1 MGRFVL
7 PIMSSPALE
16 RLMDQIDENSAS
28 AQDLADLNIV
38 LQRLGMLASRQLNAC
53 LRAMSDF
60 QASRIDMVIEQDSEL
75 DLLEAQVNE
84 MVLSIITM
92 RAPRAD
98 DLRRVLA
105 TMRAAQSL
113 ERIGDYARNTAKR
126 TKAIMAS
133 DAGDLPWDQLIEM
146 GTMVASMIDDVQLA
160 HQEGDLEAAQAIR
173 NSDVH
178 VDKLHTNFFGLV
190 IDEMA
195 SGAIPPLVGAHLLF
209 IAKNLE
215 RIGDFTTTLAEQVLF
230 IETGTVAE
238 PTRPKA
244 DRTSRMIDE
253 A

>member
-1 MGRFVL
+1 MADVAHT
-7 PIMSSPALE
+7 SSAFE
-16 RLMDQIDENSAS
+16 K
-28 AQDLADLNIV
+28 DLTDLNLCLV
-38 LQRLGMLASRQLNAC
+38 RLGMLASRQLNAC

-60 QASRIDMVIEQDSEL
+60 KASRVDMLIEQDVEL

-84 MVLSIITM
+84 MVLSIITV

-98 DLRRVLA
+98 DLRRVLS
-105 TMRAAQSL
+105 TMRAAQNL

-133 DAGDLPWDQLIEM
+133 DAENLPWDQLIEM

-160 HQEGDLEAAQAIR
+160 YQESDLEAAQAIR

-178 VDKLHTNFFGLV
+178 VDKLHSNFFELV
-190 IDEMA
+190 INEMA

-209 IAKNLE
+209 IGKNLE
-215 RIGDFTTTLAEQVLF
+215 RIGDFTTSLAEQVLF
-230 IETGTVAE
+230 IETGTVTE
-238 PTRPKA
+238 SSRPKA
-244 DRTSRMIDE
+244 DRTSWMIDE

>member
-1 MGRFVL
+1 MAE
-7 PIMSSPALE
+7 IAHTSSAFE
-16 RLMDQIDENSAS
+16 
-28 AQDLADLNIV
+28 QDLNDLSLN
-38 LQRLGMLASRQLNAC
+38 LTRLGMLASRQLNAC

-60 QASRIDMVIEQDSEL
+60 QASRIDLVVEQDSEL
-75 DLLEAQVNE
+75 DELEGQVND

-105 TMRAAQSL
+105 AMRAAQCL

-133 DAGDLPWDQLIEM
+133 EADGLPWDQLIEM
-146 GTMVASMIDDVQLA
+146 GTMVASMIDDVQTA
-160 HQEGDLEAAQAIR
+160 HHEGDLETAQAIR
-173 NSDVH
+173 NLDVH
-178 VDKLHTNFFGLV
+178 VDKLHTNFFALV
-190 IDEMA
+190 INEMA

-215 RIGDFTTTLAEQVLF
+215 RMGDFTTSLAEQVLF
-230 IETGTVAE
+230 IETGSVTE
-238 PTRPKA
+238 SSRPKA

-253 A
+253 G

>member
-1 MGRFVL
+1 MADL
-7 PIMSSPALE
+7 AHTSSAFE
-16 RLMDQIDENSAS
+16 
-28 AQDLADLNIV
+28 QDLTDLNLCLV
-38 LQRLGMLASRQLNAC
+38 RLGMLASRQLNAC

-60 QASRIDMVIEQDSEL
+60 KASRVDMLIEQDVEL
-75 DLLEAQVNE
+75 DQLEAQVNE
-84 MVLSIITM
+84 MVLSIITV

-98 DLRRVLA
+98 DLRRVLS

-133 DAGDLPWDQLIEM
+133 DAENLPWDQLIEM

-178 VDKLHTNFFGLV
+178 VDKLHTNFFELV
-190 IDEMA
+190 INEMA

-209 IAKNLE
+209 IGKNLE
-215 RIGDFTTTLAEQVLF
+215 RIGDFTTSLAEQVLF
-230 IETGTVAE
+230 IETGSVTE
-238 PTRPKA
+238 PGRPKA
-244 DRTSRMIDE
+244 DRTSWMIDE
-253 A
+253 G